1 MFRFEHTYILYLLL
15 LVPAIVIAYIIQ
27 IRKKRRELEKF
38 AEFSILPELIPSRS
52 KTKPFLKMVLVSLSI
67 TLIIVAI
74 ANPQIGSK
82 LEEVHREGI
91 DIMICL
97 DVSNSM
103 KAEDLKPN
111 RLSHAKQS
119 ILRLLDKLKD
129 DRIGIIVFGGEAYV
143 QLPITTD
150 YSAAK
155 LFLSQID
162 YGIVPVQGTA
172 IGSAI
177 ETAINSFDKK
187 SLTKKSI
194 IVISDGENHEDDA
207 IKMAEK
213 ANELGIIVNTIGLGS
228 IEGTPIPEYS
238 GVQNI
243 GYKKDINGNTIITKL
258 NEVMMKEIAS
268 AGKGSYAH
276 DNSTSTALNAIFTKI
291 NSMDRVE
298 FGTKMYTDYE
308 SRFQYFVAAAVLLL
322 LLEAFITN
330 KRSKW
335 WDRLNLFEEK
345 SKHE

>member
-1 MFRFEHTYILYLLL
+1 MFRFEHTYVLYALLL
-15 LVPAIVIAYIIQ
+15 IPVILFVYLIQ
-27 IRKKRRELEKF
+27 IRKKKKELEKF
-38 AEFSILPELIPSRS
+38 AETDLLPKLIPTRS
-52 KTKPFLKMVLVSLSI
+52 TTKPFLKMVLLNLSI
-67 TLIIVAI
+67 TLLIVAI

-82 LEEVHREGI
+82 LEEIHREGI

-119 ILRLLDKLKD
+119 ILRLIDNLKD
-129 DRIGIIVFGGEAYV
+129 DRIGIIVFGGDAYV

-177 ETAINSFDKK
+177 ELAINSFDKK
-187 SLTKKSI
+187 SITKKSI

-207 IKMAEK
+207 VKTAEK
-213 ANELGIIVNTIGLGS
+213 AAELGIIVNTIGLGS
-228 IEGTPIPEYS
+228 VDGTPIPEYY
-238 GVQNI
+238 GGKNI
-243 GYKKDINGNTIITKL
+243 GFKKDNEGNTVITKL
-258 NEVMMKEIAS
+258 NEVMMQEIAT

-276 DNSTSTALNAIFTKI
+276 DNSTSTALNAVFNKI

-298 FGTKMYTDYE
+298 FGTKMYTDFE
-308 SRFQYFVAAAVLLL
+308 SRFQFFVAAAILFLIL
-322 LLEAFITN
+322 DAIITN

-345 SKHE
+345 KE